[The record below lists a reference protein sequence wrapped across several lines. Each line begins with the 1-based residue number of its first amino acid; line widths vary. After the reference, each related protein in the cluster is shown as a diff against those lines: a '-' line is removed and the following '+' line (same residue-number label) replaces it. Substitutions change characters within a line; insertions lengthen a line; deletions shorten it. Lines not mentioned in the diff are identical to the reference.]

1 MRELID
7 MKKAFL
13 CSDLAAFNFEQI
25 ITMIYIFWKALFLT
39 LTKYSGIKAM
49 ALVNNKDF
57 KNGIFSYSRLLI
69 LIILI
74 NAILYKK
81 WLL

>member
-1 MRELID
+1 
-7 MKKAFL
+7 
-13 CSDLAAFNFEQI
+13 
-25 ITMIYIFWKALFLT
+25 
-39 LTKYSGIKAM
+39 M

-81 WLL
+81 